1 MQVPQVI
8 LRRKSKDN
16 IRALHPWVYKSDI
29 EKIEGEPAPGDVV
42 CVRSPKKNIIGYGYI
57 NRASEITV
65 RLLSRD
71 ELHLDRGFFMERI
84 RSAHAYREQSIAGTN
99 AYRVVHSEG
108 DFLPGLIIDKYA
120 DTVVVQFLTLG
131 MDMRRDLIIEAT
143 AEVLM
148 PSRIYERDDVNVRK
162 YESLEQKKG
171 WLVGGGETQVQ
182 IEENGVRYLVDFEKG
197 HKTGFYLDQRDNRR
211 LITGYVKGKNVLD
224 CFSYTGSFAVA
235 AAVAGARSVI
245 GIDASEDAVT
255 LAARNAALN
264 NCSGKCR
271 FQAGNVFDELKKYD
285 AERRR
290 YDVIFLDPP
299 SFTKN
304 KASVDEA
311 YRGYK
316 EINLRALRM
325 LNDGGILLTST
336 CSHHVTDEMFK
347 EMLKDAAADARRT
360 VRVVARGAQ
369 SKDHPVILSIPE
381 TEYLKAYLL
390 EVINP

>member
-1 MQVPQVI
+1 MEVPQVI
-8 LRRKSKDN
+8 LRRKSKEN
-16 IRALHPWVYKSDI
+16 IRPLHPWVYKSDI
-29 EKIEGEPAPGDVV
+29 ESVEGNPAPGDVV

-57 NRASEITV
+57 NRASEIAV
-65 RLLSRD
+65 RLLGRD
-71 ELHLDRGFFMERI
+71 ELRLDADYFSQRI
-84 RSAHAYREQSIAGTN
+84 RIALDYRKKWISGTN

-108 DFLPGLIIDKYA
+108 DFLPGLIIDRYA

-131 MDMRRDLIIEAT
+131 MDIRRDIILEAIE
-143 AEVLM
+143 EVIK
-148 PSRIYERDDVNVRK
+148 PKGVYERSDVNVRK
-162 YESLEQKKG
+162 HESLELRKG
-171 WLVGGGETQVQ
+171 WIAGEGATEVQ
-182 IEENGVRYLVDFEKG
+182 IEENGVRYIVDIETG
-197 HKTGFYLDQRDNRR
+197 HKTGFYLDQRENRR
-211 LITGYVKGKNVLD
+211 LISDYAAGKDVLD
-224 CFSYTGSFAVA
+224 CFSYSGSFAVA

-255 LAARNAALN
+255 LAGRNAELN

-299 SFTKN
+299 SFTKS

-316 EINLRALRM
+316 EINLRALKL
-325 LNDGGILLTST
+325 LNEGGVLLTST

-347 EMLKDAAADARRT
+347 EMLRDAAADARRT
-360 VRVVARGAQ
+360 VRVVARGTQA
-369 SKDHPVILSIPE
+369 KDHPVILSIPE
-381 TEYLKAYLL
+381 TEYLKAYLV
-390 EVINP
+390 EVC